1 MHRQLDPPL
10 SPGRYRVFLR
20 LDIQPM
26 AEVDQAFGSIQSFGL
41 ALVTRYAVPFELASV
56 LLLGAMVGAIILSRR
71 QWQ

>member
-1 MHRQLDPPL
+1 
-10 SPGRYRVFLR
+10 
-20 LDIQPM
+20 M